1 MCQNRIR
8 AGFLHL
14 RTTLKLTVLS
24 LNNKKAIFFA
34 AAVVM
39 VVLTL
44 LEPGGG
50 AHCAPPVV
58 FDYNRAITC
67 TSMLKKLDFSQL

>member
-34 AAVVM
+34 AAGVM

-44 LEPGGG
+44 LQPGG
-50 AHCAPPVV
+50 ADCAPPVV

>member
-24 LNNKKAIFFA
+24 LSIYKKAIFFA
-34 AAVVM
+34 AAGVM

-44 LEPGGG
+44 LE
-50 AHCAPPVV
+50 PVV

>member
-34 AAVVM
+34 AAGVM

-50 AHCAPPVV
+50 HIVPPLSCLTITVQLRV
-58 FDYNRAITC
+58 RAC
-67 TSMLKKLDFSQL
+67 

>member
-34 AAVVM
+34 AAGVM

-44 LEPGGG
+44 LEPGG
-50 AHCAPPVV
+50 V